1 MTNREEEDF
10 FPAEGE
16 SRTDKEVYRVSVK
29 PMMFSREHPDL
40 FFLQMEAQFRNA
52 GITKDDTMFDH
63 VVASLEPKYLE
74 CIVDVIR
81 DPPKVLKY
89 ETLKKRLI
97 YEFTESEHK
106 RLRKLLTEL
115 ELGDMKPT
123 QLLKKMKE
131 MAGNSMND
139 DVLKSLWLQRLPV
152 GVRTIVAAVEGD
164 SAQWAKV
171 ADKVFEVQ
179 ETETVCVVQ
188 RNEPKEMR
196 KEIDELKV
204 MINNLVIQLSK
215 RGRSN
220 DRDRGKGRSS
230 SARRGNI
237 CFYHRRFKER
247 STKCVQPCQYKPPQN
262 SAEN

>member
-1 MTNREEEDF
+1 
-10 FPAEGE
+10 
-16 SRTDKEVYRVSVK
+16 
-29 PMMFSREHPDL
+29 
-40 FFLQMEAQFRNA
+40 MEAQFRNA
-52 GITKDDTMFDH
+52 EITRDDTKFDH
-63 VVASLEPKYLE
+63 VVVGLEPKYLE
-74 CIVDVIR
+74 CIADVIR

-89 ETLKKRLI
+89 ETLKKQLI
-97 YEFTESEHK
+97 NEFTESEHK

-131 MAGNSMND
+131 MAGSSMAD

-164 SAQWAKV
+164 SAEWAKV
-171 ADKVFEVQ
+171 ADKVFEAQ

-188 RNEPKEMR
+188 WNEPNEMK

-204 MINNLVIQLSK
+204 MVNNLIIQLGK
-215 RGRSN
+215 RERSN
-220 DRDRGKGRSS
+220 DGDHGKGRSS
-230 SARRGNI
+230 SAKRDNI

-247 STKCVQPCQYKPPQN
+247 STKCVQPCQYKPSQN
-262 SAEN
+262 SAGNSTPLHV

>member
-1 MTNREEEDF
+1 
-10 FPAEGE
+10 
-16 SRTDKEVYRVSVK
+16 
-29 PMMFSREHPDL
+29 
-40 FFLQMEAQFRNA
+40 MEAQFKNDE
-52 GITKDDTMFDH
+52 ITRDDTKFDH
-63 VVASLEPKYLE
+63 VVAGLEPKYLE
-74 CIVDVIR
+74 YIVDVIR

-164 SAQWAKV
+164 SVSQG
-171 ADKVFEVQ
+171 D
-179 ETETVCVVQ
+179 
-188 RNEPKEMR
+188 
-196 KEIDELKV
+196 
-204 MINNLVIQLSK
+204 
-215 RGRSN
+215 
-220 DRDRGKGRSS
+220 
-230 SARRGNI
+230 
-237 CFYHRRFKER
+237 
-247 STKCVQPCQYKPPQN
+247 
-262 SAEN
+262 